1 MTGRAGVT
9 AALILPLGVFLAGC
23 SSPAARPARAGLT
36 VYSAQAPELTG
47 PMLDAWRART
57 GVDIDVV
64 HGGMGEL
71 LSRIRAERER
81 PLGDLIWGGSP
92 EMYSLNADLFAP
104 FETGEESAYL
114 DHDPTRKWHPFS
126 LNVIYLVVNTARAP
140 GPLPT
145 RFADL
150 LDPRWKRLGPIGF
163 SNPVVSG
170 TGYTIAAALASTLGW
185 DFVRDLLRNAWLT
198 DSSDSMFKWV
208 KDGETATGFLFEMTL
223 RDYLAAGAPLA
234 PVLTEEGL
242 IAQIDGFGLVAGAP
256 HPDAALPFLRFL
268 AGEEAAR
275 IARETAGRR
284 SARRDVPPA
293 DGLLDLEGRT
303 LIRPDPLWLGRDRAL
318 ILARFE
324 EAREGR

>member
-9 AALILPLGVFLAGC
+9 AALILALGAFLVGC
-23 SSPAARPARAGLT
+23 SPAARSARSDLT

-47 PMLDAWRART
+47 PILDAWRART

-92 EMYSLNADLFAP
+92 EMYGLNADLFAR

-114 DHDPTRKWHPFS
+114 DHDPSRKWHPFS

-140 GPLPT
+140 GPRPT

-150 LDPRWKRLGPIGF
+150 VDSRFGPIGF

-185 DFVRDLLRNAWLT
+185 DFVRDLLKNAWLT

-242 IAQIDGFGLVAGAP
+242 IAQIDGFGLIAGAP
-256 HPDAALPFLRFL
+256 HADTVRPFLRFL
-268 AGEEAAR
+268 ASEEAAR

-284 SARRDVPPA
+284 SARRDVAPA
-293 DGLLDLEGRT
+293 DGLLDLRGRT